1 MKSRVA
7 SSEIRINI
15 SNKQEV
21 EISKKLEITIAI
33 PKNVGSIQKVEVLI
47 NRYGES
53 PSIIQEMKIT
63 KEDNDFITYST
74 NVKFENYGNYYFFFS
89 LEMKDENGENRKKA
103 IKINRKTGKP
113 FIIDEWQESPYWIVL
128 VIQDNFEVPNWA
140 KDKIYYQI
148 FVDRFYKSQNANQKQ
163 IPGRKYRNWAEM
175 PDWRK
180 DETGNYHNNDFL
192 EETSK
197 ELKKN

>member
-53 PSIIQEMKIT
+53 PSIIQKMKIT

-74 NVKFENYGNYYFFFS
+74 NVKFENYGNY
-89 LEMKDENGENRKKA
+89 
-103 IKINRKTGKP
+103 
-113 FIIDEWQESPYWIVL
+113 
-128 VIQDNFEVPNWA
+128 
-140 KDKIYYQI
+140 
-148 FVDRFYKSQNANQKQ
+148 
-163 IPGRKYRNWAEM
+163 
-175 PDWRK
+175 
-180 DETGNYHNNDFL
+180 
-192 EETSK
+192 
-197 ELKKN
+197 

>member
-53 PSIIQEMKIT
+53 PSIIQKMTIT
-63 KEDNDFITYST
+63 KEDNDFIT
-74 NVKFENYGNYYFFFS
+74 
-89 LEMKDENGENRKKA
+89 
-103 IKINRKTGKP
+103 
-113 FIIDEWQESPYWIVL
+113 
-128 VIQDNFEVPNWA
+128 
-140 KDKIYYQI
+140 
-148 FVDRFYKSQNANQKQ
+148 
-163 IPGRKYRNWAEM
+163 
-175 PDWRK
+175 
-180 DETGNYHNNDFL
+180 
-192 EETSK
+192 
-197 ELKKN
+197 

>member
-63 KEDNDFITYST
+63 KEDL
-74 NVKFENYGNYYFFFS
+74 S
-89 LEMKDENGENRKKA
+89 L
-103 IKINRKTGKP
+103 IHI
-113 FIIDEWQESPYWIVL
+113 
-128 VIQDNFEVPNWA
+128 
-140 KDKIYYQI
+140 
-148 FVDRFYKSQNANQKQ
+148 
-163 IPGRKYRNWAEM
+163 
-175 PDWRK
+175 
-180 DETGNYHNNDFL
+180 
-192 EETSK
+192 
-197 ELKKN
+197 

>member
-47 NRYGES
+47 NRYGEA
-53 PSIIQEMKIT
+53 PSIIQKMKIT

-74 NVKFENYGNYYFFFS
+74 NSLTSCLLYPPVTLVKLS
-89 LEMKDENGENRKKA
+89 
-103 IKINRKTGKP
+103 T
-113 FIIDEWQESPYWIVL
+113 
-128 VIQDNFEVPNWA
+128 
-140 KDKIYYQI
+140 
-148 FVDRFYKSQNANQKQ
+148 
-163 IPGRKYRNWAEM
+163 IP
-175 PDWRK
+175 P
-180 DETGNYHNNDFL
+180 
-192 EETSK
+192 S
-197 ELKKN
+197 

>member
-53 PSIIQEMKIT
+53 PSIIHEMKIT

-74 NVKFENYGNYYFFFS
+74 NVKFENY
-89 LEMKDENGENRKKA
+89 
-103 IKINRKTGKP
+103 
-113 FIIDEWQESPYWIVL
+113 
-128 VIQDNFEVPNWA
+128 
-140 KDKIYYQI
+140 
-148 FVDRFYKSQNANQKQ
+148 
-163 IPGRKYRNWAEM
+163 
-175 PDWRK
+175 
-180 DETGNYHNNDFL
+180 
-192 EETSK
+192 
-197 ELKKN
+197 

>member
-128 VIQDNFEVPNWA
+128 
-140 KDKIYYQI
+140 
-148 FVDRFYKSQNANQKQ
+148 R
-163 IPGRKYRNWAEM
+163 
-175 PDWRK
+175 
-180 DETGNYHNNDFL
+180 
-192 EETSK
+192 
-197 ELKKN
+197 

>member
-1 MKSRVA
+1 MQSRVA

-74 NVKFENYGNYYFFFS
+74 NVNLRIMEIITSFF
-89 LEMKDENGENRKKA
+89 
-103 IKINRKTGKP
+103 
-113 FIIDEWQESPYWIVL
+113 
-128 VIQDNFEVPNWA
+128 
-140 KDKIYYQI
+140 
-148 FVDRFYKSQNANQKQ
+148 
-163 IPGRKYRNWAEM
+163 
-175 PDWRK
+175 
-180 DETGNYHNNDFL
+180 H
-192 EETSK
+192 
-197 ELKKN
+197 

>member
-74 NVKFENYGNYYFFFS
+74 NVK
-89 LEMKDENGENRKKA
+89 
-103 IKINRKTGKP
+103 
-113 FIIDEWQESPYWIVL
+113 
-128 VIQDNFEVPNWA
+128 IQN
-140 KDKIYYQI
+140 
-148 FVDRFYKSQNANQKQ
+148 
-163 IPGRKYRNWAEM
+163 YRN
-175 PDWRK
+175 
-180 DETGNYHNNDFL
+180 Y
-192 EETSK
+192 
-197 ELKKN
+197 

>member
-74 NVKFENYGNYYFFFS
+74 NGT
-89 LEMKDENGENRKKA
+89 RIHA
-103 IKINRKTGKP
+103 TR
-113 FIIDEWQESPYWIVL
+113 
-128 VIQDNFEVPNWA
+128 
-140 KDKIYYQI
+140 
-148 FVDRFYKSQNANQKQ
+148 
-163 IPGRKYRNWAEM
+163 
-175 PDWRK
+175 
-180 DETGNYHNNDFL
+180 
-192 EETSK
+192 
-197 ELKKN
+197 

>member
-53 PSIIQEMKIT
+53 PSII
-63 KEDNDFITYST
+63 
-74 NVKFENYGNYYFFFS
+74 
-89 LEMKDENGENRKKA
+89 
-103 IKINRKTGKP
+103 
-113 FIIDEWQESPYWIVL
+113 
-128 VIQDNFEVPNWA
+128 
-140 KDKIYYQI
+140 
-148 FVDRFYKSQNANQKQ
+148 
-163 IPGRKYRNWAEM
+163 
-175 PDWRK
+175 
-180 DETGNYHNNDFL
+180 
-192 EETSK
+192 
-197 ELKKN
+197 

>member
-74 NVKFENYGNYYFFFS
+74 NVKLENY
-89 LEMKDENGENRKKA
+89 
-103 IKINRKTGKP
+103 
-113 FIIDEWQESPYWIVL
+113 
-128 VIQDNFEVPNWA
+128 
-140 KDKIYYQI
+140 
-148 FVDRFYKSQNANQKQ
+148 
-163 IPGRKYRNWAEM
+163 
-175 PDWRK
+175 
-180 DETGNYHNNDFL
+180 
-192 EETSK
+192 
-197 ELKKN
+197 

>member
-53 PSIIQEMKIT
+53 PSIIQKMKIT

-89 LEMKDENGENRKKA
+89 LEMKDENGEDRKK
-103 IKINRKTGKP
+103 
-113 FIIDEWQESPYWIVL
+113 L
-128 VIQDNFEVPNWA
+128 
-140 KDKIYYQI
+140 
-148 FVDRFYKSQNANQKQ
+148 
-163 IPGRKYRNWAEM
+163 
-175 PDWRK
+175 
-180 DETGNYHNNDFL
+180 
-192 EETSK
+192 
-197 ELKKN
+197 

>member
-53 PSIIQEMKIT
+53 PSIIQEMK
-63 KEDNDFITYST
+63 
-74 NVKFENYGNYYFFFS
+74 
-89 LEMKDENGENRKKA
+89 
-103 IKINRKTGKP
+103 KIM
-113 FIIDEWQESPYWIVL
+113 IL
-128 VIQDNFEVPNWA
+128 
-140 KDKIYYQI
+140 
-148 FVDRFYKSQNANQKQ
+148 
-163 IPGRKYRNWAEM
+163 
-175 PDWRK
+175 
-180 DETGNYHNNDFL
+180 
-192 EETSK
+192 
-197 ELKKN
+197 